1 MLQRG
6 LCKSIRS
13 IQHDEHKPETRG
25 RRSSTSN
32 SIMRKV
38 QRRRRGPELATL
50 QSLNNCNV
58 EPRATRTYGDLR
70 TKVCERTFFSSGSS
84 EGGEDA
90 CWPKSE
96 DQPTFCNVESYV
108 HIFRTSIDQA
118 RNVPILVSRPSS
130 SRLDVSISRDL
141 DNFAFLVSKKSRS
154 RFSNSSR
161 DKSKRNITP
170 RSPKIF

>member
-25 RRSSTSN
+25 RSSTSN

-38 QRRRRGPELATL
+38 QRRRRGPELATI
-50 QSLNNCNV
+50 
-58 EPRATRTYGDLR
+58 ATVIFVLVRR
-70 TKVCERTFFSSGSS
+70 CVKERFFSSGSS
-84 EGGEDA
+84 EGGEDP

-96 DQPTFCNVESYV
+96 AQPTFCNVESYV